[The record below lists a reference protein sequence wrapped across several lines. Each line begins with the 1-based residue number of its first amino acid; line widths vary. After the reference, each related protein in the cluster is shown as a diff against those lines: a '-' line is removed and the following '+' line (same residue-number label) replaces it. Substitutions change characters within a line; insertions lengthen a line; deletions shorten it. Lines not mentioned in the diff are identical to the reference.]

1 MDGEYTYSPFHHTF
15 LEREMFTMSKYIEFK
30 RKGKFYEVTYEDAYI
45 LWYLLRYKIYNNKV
59 GFPESSLFKVLE
71 ILKENQVGYRLSL
84 DDDLSYSKSTTEN
97 KYEEILEK
105 AKKEWLK
112 EKKEKDLLEKIK
124 KANQEDLEKIID
136 YMEEVL

>member
-1 MDGEYTYSPFHHTF
+1 
-15 LEREMFTMSKYIEFK
+15 MSKYIELK
-30 RKGKFYEVTYEDAYI
+30 RKGKFYEVKHEDAYI
-45 LWYLLRYKIYNNKV
+45 LWYLLRYKIHNNKV

-71 ILKENQVGYRLSL
+71 VLKENQVGYRLSL

>member
-45 LWYLLRYKIYNNKV
+45 LWYLLRYKIHNNKV
-59 GFPESSLFKVLE
+59 GFPESSLFKVLD

-84 DDDLSYSKSTTEN
+84 DDDLGYSKSTTEN

-105 AKKEWLK
+105 AKKEWIK

-136 YMEEVL
+136 YMETVL

>member
-1 MDGEYTYSPFHHTF
+1 MDGEYTYKPIYHTF
-15 LEREMFTMSKYIEFK
+15 LERRLFTMSKYIELK
-30 RKGKFYEVTYEDAYI
+30 RKGKFYEVKHEDAYI
-45 LWYLLRYKIYNNKV
+45 LWYLLRYKIHNNKV

-71 ILKENQVGYRLSL
+71 VLKENKVGYRLSL

>member
-45 LWYLLRYKIYNNKV
+45 LWYLLRYKIHNNKV
-59 GFPESSLFKVLE
+59 GFPESSLFKVLD

-84 DDDLSYSKSTTEN
+84 DDDLGYIKSTTEN
-97 KYEEILEK
+97 KYKEILEK
-105 AKKEWLK
+105 AKKEWIK

-124 KANQEDLEKIID
+124 KAKQEDLEK
-136 YMEEVL
+136 VLSYIESVL